1 MAEQKMQH
9 TTREARLREEVNKS
23 FLEALPGKYANA
35 K

>member
-1 MAEQKMQH
+1 MADQKIQH
-9 TTREARLREEVNKS
+9 TTRDVRLREEVNKS